1 MYKRNYGYGGR
12 ASYGLGGALLKVG
25 SNLAQGKGFGSG
37 ALQGVGKAA
46 ITPGSAIGAGAELGG
61 ALLQK
66 TNNPALQGIGK
77 GLDVASNFAPGGG
90 GIKGAIGDVA
100 GALGGGAGALL
111 GQSVGGSIPFNP
123 ESAGAPYRM
132 RGVGLI
138 KAQGGV
144 NTGSAGQE
152 SPGGSADIKNIRLL
166 ETPEGNQYFSKTDG
180 GYESIGSGI
189 DLKEMLG
196 EEGFRQYMA
205 SIGMNPNFD
214 PKTGAITKGFTAA
227 MDPES
232 IAARKGMDPIAYQ
245 SQLFREEYFPE
256 LGANEKALSAEFMD
270 RNRNEPG
277 VAKRIQDMQ
286 GATPQSIASSFYR
299 DMDPATKKNLQRDY
313 MLKQLMGGQ
322 GGGQG
327 NY

>member
-1 MYKRNYGYGGR
+1 MQKSDNP
-12 ASYGLGGALLKVG
+12 
-25 SNLAQGKGFGSG
+25 LAQK
-37 ALQGVGKAA
+37 L
-46 ITPGSAIGAGAELGG
+46 
-61 ALLQK
+61 
-66 TNNPALQGIGK
+66 GK
-77 GLDVASNFAPGGG
+77 GLDVASNFAPGGAG
-90 GIKGAIGDVA
+90 GAA
-100 GALGGGAGALL
+100 GGLLGQAAGALL

-138 KAQGGV
+138 KAQGGM

-152 SPGGSADIKNIRLL
+152 PPGGSADIKNIRLL

-180 GYESIGSGI
+180 GYESIGSGM
-189 DLKEMLG
+189 DLKEKLG

-214 PKTGAITKGFTAA
+214 PETGAITKGFSPA
-227 MDPES
+227 MDVKS
-232 IAARKGMDPIAYQ
+232 RMSRKEMSPYEYQ
-245 SQLFREEYFPE
+245 SKLFREEYFPE
-256 LGANEKALSAEFMD
+256 LGANEKALSAEFMEGH
-270 RNRNEPG
+270 RNNADA
-277 VAKRIQDMQ
+277 AKRIQDMQ
-286 GATPQSIASSFYR
+286 GAPPQVIASSFYR